1 MRNPCLRK
9 CFRIGLDSIE
19 AASTVFSSALEAVA
33 AALMLCALAVHFST
47 NIVDGNRIGPDPYLQ
62 DGCTKTSNN
71 TTRMQSQMLTNS
83 LHGSKENSA
92 FNFEI
97 WEYFLETPVLPSLVD
112 SKLETDISSFLG
124 CLPITRLISWAASAI
139 YSTLTVSSMLLA
151 LRFVGVRFVLRGL
164 NGF

>member
-1 MRNPCLRK
+1 MY
-9 CFRIGLDSIE
+9 
-19 AASTVFSSALEAVA
+19 A
-33 AALMLCALAVHFST
+33 
-47 NIVDGNRIGPDPYLQ
+47 Q

-112 SKLETDISSFLG
+112 SKLETDISSSFLG
-124 CLPITRLISWAASAI
+124 CLPITRLISWAASGNLVLLI
-139 YSTLTVSSMLLA
+139 KTSTV
-151 LRFVGVRFVLRGL
+151 
-164 NGF
+164 